1 MHILIF
7 WILCQVQEWLCGF
20 MCRSVAALVSGYSF
34 GIEAAVIVLGR
45 VKFIEKQA
53 MWAGD

>member
-7 WILCQVQEWLCGF
+7 WILYQVQEWLCGF